1 MATLTIAE
9 RKHRLTLFRAED
21 IVINGSSIV
30 LKKEAIY
37 KGWGKIEAKTPST
50 FAPQGVSVEE
60 NVAKH
65 NHIIS
70 MNFRPDILV
79 ATAAWVY
86 EERLKSPPRLFKILS
101 VIETCDLFKFYC
113 RLTERGD
120 NAILPVAP
128 EERKP
133 SAFDPIVPKVGR

>member
-1 MATLTIAE
+1 MGGLTIAE
-9 RKHRLTLFRAED
+9 RKHRLTIFRAD
-21 IVINGSSIV
+21 DVVINGASIV

-37 KGWGKIEAKTPST
+37 KGWGKIEAKAPST

-70 MNFRPDILV
+70 MNYRSDILISS
-79 ATAAWVY
+79 AAWIY
-86 EERLKSPPRLFKILS
+86 EERLKSAPRLFKILS
-101 VIETCDLFKFYC
+101 VTETCELFKFYC

-128 EERKP
+128 EPKKP
-133 SAFDPIVPKVGR
+133 SAFDPIVPSVGR

>member
-1 MATLTIAE
+1 MGGLTIAQ
-9 RKHRLTLFRAED
+9 RKHRLTLFRADD
-21 IVINGSSIV
+21 IVINGASIV

-37 KGWGKIEAKTPST
+37 KGWGMIEAKAPST
-50 FAPQGVSVEE
+50 FAPQGVTVEE

-70 MNFRPDILV
+70 MNYRPDILISS
-79 ATAAWVY
+79 AAWIY
-86 EERLKSPPRLFKILS
+86 EERLKSAPRLFKILS

-113 RLTERGD
+113 RITERGD

-128 EERKP
+128 ESKKP
-133 SAFDPIVPKVGR
+133 SAFDPIVPSVGR